1 MLGLK
6 NNNNTVVG
14 SVVYL
19 PTINGQPIIS
29 NSESQSGG
37 DIQVPYY
44 VDMTS
49 YEASTVSNNL
59 DAVKAAIKTQTD
71 K

>member
-6 NNNNTVVG
+6 NNNNNVVG
-14 SVVYL
+14 SVVHL
-19 PTINGQPIIS
+19 PTINGQAIIS

-44 VDMTS
+44 MDM
-49 YEASTVSNNL
+49 SNTFIN
-59 DAVKAAIKTQTD
+59 DVPV
-71 K
+71 

>member
-6 NNNNTVVG
+6 NNNNNVVG
-14 SVVYL
+14 SVVHL

-44 VDMTS
+44 IDM
-49 YEASTVSNNL
+49 SNFVISAFHN
-59 DAVKAAIKTQTD
+59 DAVKAAMKTQTD

>member
-6 NNNNTVVG
+6 NNNNNVVG
-14 SVVYL
+14 SVVHL
-19 PTINGQPIIS
+19 PTINGQAIIS

-44 VDMTS
+44 IDMTNF
-49 YEASTVSNNL
+49 EASTISNNL
-59 DAVKAAIKTQTD
+59 NAVKAAMKTQTD

>member
-1 MLGLK
+1 M
-6 NNNNTVVG
+6 VG
-14 SVVYL
+14 SVIHV

-44 VDMTS
+44 IDMTS
-49 YEASTVSNNL
+49 YEAANISSNL
-59 DAVKAAIKTQTD
+59 DAVKAAMKIQTD